1 MRLNEFYNPEA
12 DEFIKRHK
20 DDTRKSKFTLEA
32 LNKLRKVREIKKAE
46 QVEHEK
52 FVRSERWCWFNLKF
66 KYIHITA

>member
-1 MRLNEFYNPEA
+1 MRLIEFYNPEA

-20 DDTRKSKFTLEA
+20 NDTRKSKFTLEA

-52 FVRSERWCWFNLKF
+52 FVRTMYQTPEAPGGAGL
-66 KYIHITA
+66 I